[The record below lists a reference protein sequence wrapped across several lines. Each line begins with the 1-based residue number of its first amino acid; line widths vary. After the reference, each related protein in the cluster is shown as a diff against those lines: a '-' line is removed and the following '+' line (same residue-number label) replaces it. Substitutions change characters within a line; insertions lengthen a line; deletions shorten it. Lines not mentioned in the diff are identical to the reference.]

1 MLPTFSWLSTC
12 RTTFSLPP
20 FEAMR
25 SFLSSKPPND
35 EVEAATQHSADDTDK
50 EVGVKNQDVPTDSET
65 DADEIS
71 LNAQP
76 GVQNIEAITKVWSR
90 THLVIAYIM

>member
-1 MLPTFSWLSTC
+1 
-12 RTTFSLPP
+12 
-20 FEAMR
+20 MR
-25 SFLSSKPPND
+25 SFLSSKPHSG
-35 EVEAATQHSADDTDK
+35 EVEAATQHPANETDK
-50 EVGVKNQDVPTDSET
+50 EVGIKNQDVPTDSET

-71 LNAQP
+71 LDAQP